1 MAPVE
6 IGADYRVYN
15 LRSSALENLL
25 HKVFVVVRL
34 KVSQVGIDGR
44 TYNPHEWFVALL
56 PVINQAIQMIQ
67 TGDIVSVVYDPEK
80 QKLVER

>member
-1 MAPVE
+1 M
-6 IGADYRVYN
+6 
-15 LRSSALENLL
+15 
-25 HKVFVVVRL
+25 VVRL

-44 TYNPHEWFVALL
+44 TYNPYEWFVALL

>member
-34 KVSQVGIDGR
+34 KVSQVGIDGC

>member
-1 MAPVE
+1 MRQITLIVSHCF
-6 IGADYRVYN
+6 AD
-15 LRSSALENLL
+15 
-25 HKVFVVVRL
+25 VRL

-44 TYNPHEWFVALL
+44 TYNPHEWFVAPL

-67 TGDIVSVVYDPEK
+67 TGDIVSAVYDPEK